1 MGAWEDVNAYNVYF
15 NDICET
21 SIKVKSSYSLQEIRD
36 ILGIDNS
43 YFFKNKNNR
52 LIIND
57 QNFYVKDIYKKDNND
72 EYRIDLQKDN
82 YREGDYLKNNKNVI
96 VPPVEII
103 SNIFAKDDTNR
114 NILKNEE
121 NKVDKIYLEED
132 TKKVNLYLNNFKN
145 SAIAYKPNMNLGK
158 IKELG
163 GDSINKDSIFFLT
176 KDNTIIEKIDNFL
189 PKDCL
194 VEKNGEMKINLVTKD
209 YYKRIEIIDH
219 LDKFAA
225 LAGPI
230 DWYVQEV
237 FFKKIKDYVGE
248 QIANVIIDDIYLNLC
263 QFKKI
268 DDKKY
273 VKQFK
278 NLLIGNNN
286 IKRDNNNHDNNNDN
300 NVEFII
306 HEIKNNVNEEN
317 EESGDEE
324 IEKNTNYEI
333 NNLKI

>member
-1 MGAWEDVNAYNVYF
+1 MGSWQANFYF
-15 NDICET
+15 NDIWET
-21 SIKVKSSYSLQEIRD
+21 SIKVKNSYSLQEVRD

-43 YFFKNKNNR
+43 YFFKNKNNI

-57 QNFYVKDIYKKDNND
+57 QNYVVKDIYKND
-72 EYRIDLQKDN
+72 ENGEPRIDLIKEN
-82 YREGDYLKNNKNVI
+82 YRKGDYLKNNRNI
-96 VPPVEII
+96 TIQPEEEIP
-103 SNIFAKDDTNR
+103 NIFAKDDTNR

-121 NKVDKIYLEED
+121 NKVDKIELIED
-132 TKKVNLYLNNFKN
+132 IKIVNLYLNNFKN
-145 SAIAYKPNMNLGK
+145 SAIAYKPNMSLDK

-189 PKDCL
+189 SKDCL

-219 LDKFAA
+219 LDKLAA
-225 LAGPI
+225 QAGPI
-230 DWYVQEV
+230 DWFTQPV
-237 FFKKIKDYVGE
+237 FFNKIKDYAGE
-248 QIANVIIDDIYLNLC
+248 QIANVIINDIFVNIYKD
-263 QFKKI
+263 KKL

-278 NLLIGNNN
+278 NLLIENNN
-286 IKRDNNNHDNNNDN
+286 KNNDNNIHDNNNDN
-300 NVEFII
+300 NVEFMI
-306 HEIKNNVNEEN
+306 HESKNNMNEEN

-324 IEKNTNYEI
+324 IEKNTNY
-333 NNLKI
+333 